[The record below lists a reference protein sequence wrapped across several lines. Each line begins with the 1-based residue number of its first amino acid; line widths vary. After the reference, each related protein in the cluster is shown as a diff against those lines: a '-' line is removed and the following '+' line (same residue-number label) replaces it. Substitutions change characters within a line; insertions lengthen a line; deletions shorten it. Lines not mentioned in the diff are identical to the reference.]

1 MAILK
6 IVFYA
11 FFMLLYGFIYVG
23 FIFNAHG
30 GGSILGRYSPLYFTA
45 LVIGLICVYPFARIL
60 RFLVNPTTFTAST
73 GDEITISVFS
83 KFKMAGLLSI
93 VIFVPIEL
101 VIHHSA
107 VRRPEKMIKK
117 FHPFLQLQGRPNRS
131 STHSNEHGFRGE
143 PITVART
150 PGKLRIMFM
159 GGSTVYCMR
168 TIYNESHPR
177 RLELLLQEKYPDRPL
192 ELQNT
197 GVDWYTT
204 QHSLSNYLFRIK
216 DFKPDI
222 IILFHG
228 INDLC
233 RSFSPETLARGP
245 FRSDYGHYYGP
256 VSRLILGRY
265 DAFDFPHPYIVG
277 WLAEDRLY
285 SELNKPKPTKVDT
298 FPSLQ
303 SFERNLKS
311 LIAILKADKVKL
323 ILATQSSF
331 YKEDMKTEESRRL
344 WMNIEFCYTDGKY
357 PDLPS
362 MISGMKQFNDK
373 TLEIAKNEGIPVVQ
387 VAGNVPKT
395 TENFRDDVHL
405 TPEGN
410 KVVADIFFKFFVDN
424 KIIETTKP
432 RD

>member
-6 IVFYA
+6 IAFYA
-11 FFMLLYGFIYVG
+11 VSMLLYGFIYVG
-23 FIFNAHG
+23 LIFNGHG
-30 GGSILGRYSPLYFTA
+30 GGSVLGKYSPLYFTG
-45 LVIGLICVYPFARIL
+45 LVIGLICLYPFARIL

-73 GDEITISVFS
+73 GDEITISVLS
-83 KFKMAGLLSI
+83 KFKMAGILFLLAFI
-93 VIFVPIEL
+93 PCEL
-101 VIHHSA
+101 VIHHQA

-131 STHSNEHGFRGE
+131 STHSNDQGFRGE
-143 PITVART
+143 PISVART

-228 INDLC
+228 INDLV

-265 DAFDFPHPYIVG
+265 NAFDFPHPYVVG
-277 WLAEDRLY
+277 WLAEDLLY
-285 SELNKPKPTKVDT
+285 SDLYQPEPTKIEV
-298 FPSLQ
+298 FPSLK

-311 LIAILKADKVKL
+311 LITILKADKVKL
-323 ILATQSSF
+323 VLATQSSF
-331 YKEDMKTEESRRL
+331 YKEDMKPEESAFL
-344 WMNIEFCYTDGKY
+344 WMNN
-357 PDLPS
+357 
-362 MISGMKQFNDK
+362 QF
-373 TLEIAKNEGIPVVQ
+373 
-387 VAGNVPKT
+387 
-395 TENFRDDVHL
+395 
-405 TPEGN
+405 
-410 KVVADIFFKFFVDN
+410 
-424 KIIETTKP
+424 
-432 RD
+432 

>member
-6 IVFYA
+6 IAFYL
-11 FFMLLYGFIYVG
+11 FSVLLYGFIYFG
-23 FIFNAHG
+23 FVFHSQA
-30 GGSILGRYSPLYFTA
+30 GGSVLGRYSPLYFLGLVVGA
-45 LVIGLICVYPFARIL
+45 LALYPFARLL
-60 RFLVNPTTFTAST
+60 RFLANPTTFTAST
-73 GDEITISVFS
+73 GDEITISVLS
-83 KFKMAGLLSI
+83 KFKMAGLCFL
-93 VIFVPIEL
+93 VVFVPCEL
-101 VIHHSA
+101 LIHHQA

-117 FHPFLQLQGRPNRS
+117 FHPFLQLQGRANRS

-143 PITVART
+143 PITIKRT

-233 RSFSPETLARGP
+233 RSFSPEKLARGP
-245 FRSDYGHYYGP
+245 YRPDYAHYYGP

-265 DAFDFPHPYIVG
+265 ELFDFPHPYIVG
-277 WLAEDRLY
+277 WLGEDLLY
-285 SELNKPKPTKVDT
+285 SDFSRPVPAKIES

-303 SFERNLKS
+303 SFERNLRS
-311 LIAILKADKVKL
+311 LITILKADKVKL
-323 ILATQSSF
+323 ILATQASF
-331 YKEDMKTEESRRL
+331 YKDDMKPEESALL
-344 WMNIEFCYTDGKY
+344 WMNNQFCYTDGKY
-357 PDLPS
+357 PDIQS
-362 MISGMKQFNDK
+362 MIGGMKQFNKK
-373 TLEIAKNEGIPVVQ
+373 TLEIAKSEGIPVVK
-387 VAGNVPKT
+387 VAGNVPQTAK
-395 TENFRDDVHL
+395 NFRDDVHL

-424 KIIETTKP
+424 KIIEKTKP
-432 RD
+432 RE